1 MLSWA
6 LGRHSE
12 HSLSGAPVPHA
23 GLGVRVLPATSSAP
37 MGAGSGLTALL
48 ELPRAAGEERSLFFF
63 LWKGFGSARPA
74 HSHCLGTL
82 GSTGLELWL
91 SWWWLR
97 CRRFQG
103 EYFML

>member
-6 LGRHSE
+6 LGRRSE

-37 MGAGSGLTALL
+37 RGAGSGLTALL

-63 LWKGFGSARPA
+63 CGKALGVLGQPIPTAWGPSGARDW
-74 HSHCLGTL
+74 SCG
-82 GSTGLELWL
+82 
-91 SWWWLR
+91 
-97 CRRFQG
+97 
-103 EYFML
+103 